1 MRRTSVAIH
10 ESGVAQRGVLFT
22 CESLESEQEFQ
33 GTITAEVPA
42 LLDALTGLGPV
53 RVGGRSTTHGLAA
66 VTISKNTGQPPAAE
80 CRVDGKQILRLRS
93 PGISPTATAG
103 RAASPAVRNSREGSV
118 SRGGGAALDPLAAG
132 WRVAYREGAAQAVGT
147 GRRGRLGLPHFS
159 RTKGG

>member
-42 LLDALTGLGPV
+42 LLDTLTGLGPV

-80 CRVDGKQILRLRS
+80 CRVGGKQILPFGHRAFHRRLR
-93 PGISPTATAG
+93 
-103 RAASPAVRNSREGSV
+103 
-118 SRGGGAALDPLAAG
+118 
-132 WRVAYREGAAQAVGT
+132 QAEL
-147 GRRGRLGLPHFS
+147 R
-159 RTKGG
+159 